1 MKALT
6 QLVLTGF
13 RLFLREPAAFFFTL
27 VFPVLLL
34 VLFGIIFG
42 NDPNPTWGAGL
53 GYVDFQVPALAAI
66 IIANVALMAI
76 PIATATAR
84 ESGVLRRY
92 RSTPLPPLTLFVADL
107 TVYLGMSLVGMVI
120 LVVAGKLLFG
130 LRFSGS
136 WGLVAACFVFAA
148 VAFISL
154 GYLIASLSPTAR
166 VAQTIGMVAFFP
178 MMFLSGAAMPRQIMP
193 EKVLAVSDLLPLTH
207 VVTLLQGVWFGQPLG
222 EHVLQLLWL
231 TGLLVVGGVVS
242 LRFFRWE

>member
-1 MKALT
+1 MKTLA

-34 VLFGIIFG
+34 VLFGVIFG
-42 NDPNPTWGAGL
+42 NEPNPAWGGGF
-53 GYVDFQVPALAAI
+53 GYIDFEVPALAAI

-76 PIATATAR
+76 PTATATAR
-84 ESGVLRRY
+84 ENGVLRRY
-92 RSTPLPPLTLFVADL
+92 RSTPLRPLMLFAADL
-107 TVYLGMSLVGMVI
+107 TVYLGMSVAGMAI
-120 LVVAGKLLFG
+120 LVVAARLFFG

-136 WGLVAACFVFAA
+136 WGLVTVCFVFAA
-148 VAFISL
+148 VAFISV

-166 VAQTIGMVAFFP
+166 VAQTVGMVAFFP

-222 EHVLQLLWL
+222 EHVSQLLWL
-231 TGLLVVGGVVS
+231 TGLLAIGSVVS

>member
-1 MKALT
+1 MKALAH
-6 QLVLTGF
+6 LALAGF

-27 VFPVLLL
+27 VFPLLLL
-34 VLFGIIFG
+34 VLFGVIFG
-42 NDPNPTWGAGL
+42 NEPNPAWGAGF
-53 GYVDFQVPALAAI
+53 GYIDFEVPALAAI

-84 ESGVLRRY
+84 ENGVLRRY
-92 RSTPLPPLTLFVADL
+92 RSTPVRPLTLFAADL
-107 TVYLGMSLVGMVI
+107 TVYLGMSLAGMAI
-120 LVVAGKLLFG
+120 LVVAAKLLFG

-136 WGLVAACFVFAA
+136 WWLVTVCFVFAA
-148 VAFISL
+148 VAFISM

-166 VAQTIGMVAFFP
+166 VAQTVGMVAFFP
-178 MMFLSGAAMPRQIMP
+178 MMFLSGAALPRQIMP

-222 EHVLQLLWL
+222 EHVSQLLWL
-231 TGLLVVGGVVS
+231 TGLLAIGSVVS